1 MRIHRHRRFQR
12 QAELERQ
19 AFRVNERI
27 RVPEVRVID
36 DQGENLGVLAT
47 DVAIATARE
56 RGLDL
61 IEVNPKAQPPICK
74 FLNYKQFKYEQEK
87 ARRLKKAHAKK
98 VEVKGVRLSL
108 RIGEHDRDLRLKKA
122 AEFFDEGNRVAVE
135 IILRGRERT
144 HGAMAREVIQKFV
157 VDLRKDYEIS
167 VDQPLSVQ
175 GGRFSLVLGGKKH
188 GTEGKK
194 KEEEEDDEEDED
206 EDGEDATS

>member
-19 AFRVNERI
+19 LFRVNERI

-36 DQGENLGVLAT
+36 EKGENLGVLPIEGAL
-47 DVAIATARE
+47 ATARE

-61 IEVNPKAQPPICK
+61 IEVNPRAQPPICK

-87 ARRLKKAHAKK
+87 ARRLQKAHAKK

-108 RIGEHDRDLRLKKA
+108 RIGEHDRDLRITKA
-122 AEFFDEGNRVAVE
+122 GEFFDEGNRVAVE

-167 VDQPLSVQ
+167 IDQPLSVQ

-188 GTEGKK
+188 GTEDKK
-194 KEEEEDDEEDED
+194 KDEDEEEEEEELDNAE
-206 EDGEDATS
+206 AKP